1 MCCSGVAIAFPVTA
15 ERIIFALVCY
25 KANDIFQRITKE
37 NANLVRELC
46 FAAKAPGKMIQALL
60 QAALGVT
67 FPQQVLLHI
76 RLLQAFFQALC
87 AVDINQIGVGD
98 GALLDDR
105 NRNAFGF

>member
-1 MCCSGVAIAFPVTA
+1 
-15 ERIIFALVCY
+15 
-25 KANDIFQRITKE
+25 
-37 NANLVRELC
+37 
-46 FAAKAPGKMIQALL
+46 MIQALL

-98 GALLDDR
+98 GAAQRSAMACMALASGSTQRKRFATLSPAR
-105 NRNAFGF
+105 AGAHCVTNEVSKLRCMVYPPVLTV